1 MEKANRLN
9 GLTFSKIRMQN
20 QKVDALEAQGIDMIR
35 FTVGEPDFF
44 TPEYIKEACK
54 KAIDENMTK
63 YSSYCG
69 PLNFRQ
75 AICDKYER
83 NQNAGR
89 CL

>member
-63 YSSYCG
+63 YSSV
-69 PLNFRQ
+69 
-75 AICDKYER
+75 
-83 NQNAGR
+83 NASQSAR
-89 CL
+89 KASLL